1 MEYDYI
7 VGRFDPFIQ
16 LGKIMVYEGHS
27 ERDYEEGEIL
37 TETEPARY
45 VLTNIVYDKLRTK
58 VTVEPK
64 ILGERV
70 LSNDKDV
77 DANVDTVISYMYDK
91 EQFWGTN
98 LGMAKALETTIQETS
113 GQYTIS
119 WGIKDLVKTVEV
131 IFR

>member
-1 MEYDYI
+1 
-7 VGRFDPFIQ
+7 
-16 LGKIMVYEGHS
+16 MVYEGRS
-27 ERDYEEGEIL
+27 EHDYEEGEIL

-45 VLTNIVYDKLRTK
+45 VLTNIKYDKIRTK

-91 EQFWGTN
+91 EQFWGSN
-98 LGMAKALETTIQETS
+98 VGMAKAMETTIQEDNS
-113 GQYTIS
+113 NYKIS
-119 WGIKDLVKTVEV
+119 WGIKDVVKTVEV
-131 IFR
+131 SY